1 MLNTETLET
10 MKLHNERKL
19 ESEILEPVLP
29 FNISVG

>member
-10 MKLHNERKL
+10 MKLYNKRKL
-19 ESEILEPVLP
+19 ESEMLEPILP